1 VKTTVGEAL
10 EAATSLLRA
19 AGMPASPAS
28 RTGWALVTA
37 EVWGRPS
44 HGLLRLPHYLRRF
57 NAGGADPQ
65 AQLTAVTD
73 TDVIATFDGGNGLGH
88 WQLWE
93 AATLAAGRARRHGL
107 AAVAVGNSGHCGALG
122 LYVLPMLDAGLVGL
136 VFSNGPAV
144 MAPWGGYTPVLSTSP
159 LAAGI
164 PTSPRP
170 AIVDLATTAVA
181 RGKIAEAAS
190 AGRRLPEGW
199 ALDAEGSPTTDPNV
213 ALVGMLA
220 PLGGAKGYALALAVE
235 ALTGA
240 MVGPSLAGDVADP
253 LSAASVA
260 SPQRISHLAI
270 ALDPGRFDV
279 DGGGPRRMEELS
291 ARVYSAGGRLPGANK
306 PLPDEIRQSDPLTV
320 TDGLAGELAA
330 MAAAQ
335 GVVLPAAWVAA
346 IQ

>member
-1 VKTTVGEAL
+1 MNTTVGEAL

-19 AGMPASPAS
+19 AGMPANPAS
-28 RTGWALVTA
+28 RTGWALVTS
-37 EVWGRPS
+37 EVWGRSS

-144 MAPWGGYTPVLSTSP
+144 MPPWGGYTPVLSTSP
-159 LAAGI
+159 LAVGI

-181 RGKIAEAAS
+181 RGRIAEAAN
-190 AGRRLPEGW
+190 AGCAPAQGW
-199 ALDAEGSPTTDPNV
+199 ALDAEGSPDN
-213 ALVGMLA
+213 
-220 PLGGAKGYALALAVE
+220 
-235 ALTGA
+235 
-240 MVGPSLAGDVADP
+240 
-253 LSAASVA
+253 
-260 SPQRISHLAI
+260 
-270 ALDPGRFDV
+270 
-279 DGGGPRRMEELS
+279 
-291 ARVYSAGGRLPGANK
+291 
-306 PLPDEIRQSDPLTV
+306 
-320 TDGLAGELAA
+320 
-330 MAAAQ
+330 
-335 GVVLPAAWVAA
+335 
-346 IQ
+346 